1 MYLLLPN
8 CLKHLYNPYNTLNAT
23 KIGIAKQWR
32 SDRKLFNSLMKKE
45 TFDTFLD
52 MSNSEGKGLAN
63 ALEERMNLEG
73 TETPFAPEIV
83 IKTCFLRIL
92 VESRECIY

>member
-1 MYLLLPN
+1 LLRN
-8 CLKHLYNPYNTLNAT
+8 SLKRLYNPAT

-32 SDRKLFNSLMKKE
+32 LDRKLFNSLMKKE
-45 TFDTFLD
+45 TFDIFLD

-63 ALEERMNLEG
+63 GLEERMNVEG
-73 TETPFAPEIV
+73 MEIPFAPDLL

-92 VESRECIY
+92 VESREFL